1 MNIAI
6 LQENLLKALT
16 RTGRI
21 VSQKTQLPIMQN
33 VLLAAEE
40 SRLRIVATN
49 METTEVV
56 WAGAKVEKEGGIC
69 VSSRL
74 LTDLVM
80 SLPQDTIHL
89 VAKEGSLHIRC
100 SGVNA
105 TIPGVPSSEFPPVS
119 SLKKKTGMKLGKEM
133 FLDAL
138 TGVLFAAATDEGRPL
153 LTGVKI
159 TTQDG
164 AALFAATDGYRLSMK
179 KITMGKFG
187 DLNLVI
193 PARALSEVVKV
204 SQEEKEVSSV
214 EMLETQEGQLVF
226 MVGDTEIHTRPI
238 AGEYPN
244 IEKIVPTRHNTR
256 VLVDKTS
263 LLHAVKSA
271 SIFARDNANILRLHI
286 ENQKMIVSANTPQV
300 GENHVEVE
308 AKVDGEGGDI
318 AFNSRF
324 LLEFLNGFAGEEL
337 LFEMTGSLNS
347 GVFRPVKD
355 DSYLHIIM
363 PVRVSSG

>member
-1 MNIAI
+1 
-6 LQENLLKALT
+6 
-16 RTGRI
+16 
-21 VSQKTQLPIMQN
+21 MQN
-33 VLLAAEE
+33 VLLVTDD
-40 SRLRIVATN
+40 SRLKVVATTT
-49 METTEVV
+49 ETTEVV
-56 WAGAKVEKEGGIC
+56 WVGAKVEGGGGIC

-80 SLPQDTIHL
+80 SLPQDTIHM
-89 VAKEGSLHIRC
+89 VAKEGALHVRAA
-100 SGVNA
+100 GVNA
-105 TIPGVPSSEFPPVS
+105 TIPGVAASEFPPVS
-119 SLKKKTGMKLGKEM
+119 SLKKKIGTKLDKTV
-133 FLDAL
+133 FLEAL

-153 LTGVKI
+153 LTGVRI
-159 TTQDG
+159 ATQDG
-164 AALFAATDGYRLSMK
+164 SALFAATDGYRLSMK
-179 KITMGKFG
+179 KIPLGKLG
-187 DLNLVI
+187 NLNLVI

-204 SQEEKEVSSV
+204 SQEEKDEISV
-214 EMLETQEGQLVF
+214 EIIQTDEGQLVF
-226 MVGDTEIHTRPI
+226 LVGDTEIHTRPI

-244 IEKIVPTRHNTR
+244 IEKIIPTRHNTR

-263 LLHAVKSA
+263 LLRAVKSA

-286 ENQKMIVSANTPQV
+286 DNQKVTVSANTPQV

-324 LLEFLNGFAGEEL
+324 LLEFLNGFVGEEL

-363 PVRVSSG
+363 PVRVAA

>member
-1 MNIAI
+1 
-6 LQENLLKALT
+6 
-16 RTGRI
+16 
-21 VSQKTQLPIMQN
+21 MQN
-33 VLLAAEE
+33 VLLTAGE
-40 SRLRIVATN
+40 SRLRVVATN

-56 WAGAKVEKEGGIC
+56 WAGAKVERDGGIC

-80 SLPQDTIHL
+80 SLPQGTIQM
-89 VAKEGSLHIRC
+89 VAKEGSLHVRC
-100 SGVNA
+100 NGVNA
-105 TIPGVPSSEFPPVS
+105 TLPGVDASEFPPFSTIKKKSGMEMDKS
-119 SLKKKTGMKLGKEM
+119 SL
-133 FLDAL
+133 LDAL

-159 TTQDG
+159 SKQEG
-164 AALFAATDGYRLSMK
+164 GALFAATDGYRLSIK
-179 KITMGKFG
+179 KIKLEKLG

-204 SQEEKEVSSV
+204 SQEEKEVRSV
-214 EMLETQEGQLVF
+214 EIAQTDEGQLVF
-226 MVGDTEIHTRPI
+226 TVGETEIHTRPI

-244 IEKIVPTRHNTR
+244 IEKIIPARHNTR

-286 ENQKMIVSANTPQV
+286 ENQKMVVSANTPQV

-308 AKVDGEGGDI
+308 ARVDGEGGDI
-318 AFNSRF
+318 AFNGRF
-324 LLEFLNGFAGEEL
+324 LLEFLNGFVGEEL

-363 PVRVSSG
+363 PVRVAAE

>member
-1 MNIAI
+1 MNVAI

-21 VSQKTQLPIMQN
+21 VAQKTQLPIMQN
-33 VLLAAEE
+33 VLLATDD
-40 SRLRIVATN
+40 SRLKIVTTN

-56 WAGAKVEKEGGIC
+56 RAGAKVEKDGGIC

-80 SLPQDTIHL
+80 SLPQDTIHM

-100 SGVNA
+100 NGVNA
-105 TIPGVPSSEFPPVS
+105 TIPGVPSSEFPPAS
-119 SLKKKTGMKLGKEM
+119 SLKKKTGMKMEKST

-164 AALFAATDGYRLSMK
+164 EALFAATDGYRLSMK
-179 KITMGKFG
+179 KIKLGKLAG
-187 DLNLVI
+187 LNFVI

-204 SQEEKEVSSV
+204 SQEEKEVSVV
-214 EMLETQEGQLVF
+214 EMIETEEGQLVF
-226 MVGDTEIHTRPI
+226 SVGDTDIHTRPI
-238 AGEYPN
+238 AGDYPN

-256 VLVDKTS
+256 VLVDKMS
-263 LLHAVKSA
+263 LTRAVKSA
-271 SIFARDNANILRLHI
+271 SIFARENANILRLHI

-308 AKVDGEGGDI
+308 AKVDGDGGDI
-318 AFNSRF
+318 AFNCRF

-363 PVRVSSG
+363 PVRVQG

>member
-1 MNIAI
+1 
-6 LQENLLKALT
+6 
-16 RTGRI
+16 
-21 VSQKTQLPIMQN
+21 MQN
-33 VLLAAEE
+33 VLLSTDE
-40 SRLRIVATN
+40 SRLRVVATN

-56 WAGAKVEKEGGIC
+56 WTGAKVEKEGGIC

-80 SLPQDTIHL
+80 SLPQDTIQM
-89 VAKEGSLHIRC
+89 VAKEGSLHVR
-100 SGVNA
+100 SHGVNA
-105 TIPGVPSSEFPPVS
+105 TIPGIGASEFPPVAAV
-119 SLKKKTGMKLGKEM
+119 KKKKGMKMDKALL
-133 FLDAL
+133 LDAL
-138 TGVLFAAATDEGRPL
+138 AGVLFAAATDEGRPL

-159 TTQDG
+159 AKQEDG
-164 AALFAATDGYRLSMK
+164 ALFAATDGYRLSIK
-179 KITMGKFG
+179 KIKSEKLG

-204 SQEEKEVSSV
+204 IQEEKDVATAEIV
-214 EMLETQEGQLVF
+214 QADEGQLVF
-226 MVGDTEIHTRPI
+226 TVGDTEIHTRPI

-244 IEKIVPTRHNTR
+244 IEKIIPTRHNTR

-286 ENQKMIVSANTPQV
+286 ENQKMVVSANTPQV
-300 GENHVEVE
+300 GENHVEVD

-363 PVRVSSG
+363 PVRVAAE

>member
-16 RTGRI
+16 RTGRT
-21 VSQKTQLPIMQN
+21 VAQKSQLPIMQN
-33 VLLAAEE
+33 VLLSAEDA
-40 SRLRIVATN
+40 RLKIVAAT

-56 WAGAKVEKEGGIC
+56 WVGAKVEGEGGIC

-80 SLPQDTIHL
+80 SLPQATIQL
-89 VAKEGSLHIRC
+89 TAKEGSLHVRC
-100 SGVNA
+100 NGVNA
-105 TIPGVPSSEFPPVS
+105 TIPGVAAAEFPPVS
-119 SLKKKTGMKLGKEM
+119 SLKKKTGVKLDKAV
-133 FLDAL
+133 FLGAL

-153 LTGVKI
+153 LTGAKI
-159 TTQDG
+159 TTDG
-164 AALFAATDGYRLSMK
+164 DSALFAATDGYRLSMK
-179 KITMGKFG
+179 KIPSGNLG
-187 DLNLVI
+187 NLNLVI

-204 SQEEKEVSSV
+204 SQEEKDVGVV
-214 EMLETQEGQLVF
+214 EIVQTDEGQMVF
-226 MVGDTEIHTRPI
+226 LVGDTEIHTRPI
-238 AGEYPN
+238 AGEYPD
-244 IEKIVPTRHNTR
+244 IEKIIPARHNTR
-256 VLVDKTS
+256 VLVDTAS
-263 LLHAVKSA
+263 FLRAVKSA

-308 AKVDGEGGDI
+308 AKVDGDGGDI

-347 GVFRPVKD
+347 GVFKPVKD

-363 PVRVSSG
+363 PVRVQG

>member
-1 MNIAI
+1 MNISI
-6 LQENLLKALT
+6 LQENLLKALA

-21 VSQKTQLPIMQN
+21 VSPKAQLPIMQN
-33 VLLAAEE
+33 VLLATDD
-40 SRLRIVATN
+40 SRLRVVATN

-56 WAGAKVEKEGGIC
+56 WAGAKVEKDGGIC

-74 LTDLVM
+74 LTDLVV
-80 SLPQDTIHL
+80 SLPQDTIQL

-100 SGVNA
+100 HGVNA
-105 TIPGVPSSEFPPVS
+105 TIPGIAASEFPPVS
-119 SLKKKTGMKLGKEM
+119 TLKKKTGMKLDKTTL
-133 FLDAL
+133 LDAL

-159 TTQDG
+159 ARQDER
-164 AALFAATDGYRLSMK
+164 AVFAATDGYRLSIK
-179 KITMGKFG
+179 KIKSEKLGS
-187 DLNLVI
+187 LNLVI

-204 SQEEKEVSSV
+204 SQEEKEVVSV
-214 EMLETQEGQLVF
+214 EMVQTEEGQLVF
-226 MVGDTEIHTRPI
+226 TVGDTEIHTRPI

-244 IEKIVPTRHNTR
+244 IEKIIPARYNTR

-286 ENQKMIVSANTPQV
+286 ENQTMIVSANTPQV
-300 GENHVEVE
+300 GENHVEIE
-308 AKVDGEGGDI
+308 AKVDGDGGDI

-355 DSYLHIIM
+355 DSYVHIIM
-363 PVRVSSG
+363 PVRVQG

>member
-1 MNIAI
+1 MNISI
-6 LQENLLKALT
+6 LQENLLKALA
-16 RTGRI
+16 RAGRI
-21 VSQKTQLPIMQN
+21 VSPKAQLPIMQN
-33 VLLAAEE
+33 VLLTTEDA
-40 SRLRIVATN
+40 RLKIVATN
-49 METTEVV
+49 METTEAV
-56 WAGAKVEKEGGIC
+56 WVGAKIESEGGIC

-80 SLPQDTIHL
+80 SLPQDAIQM
-89 VAKEGSLHIRC
+89 VAKEGSLHVRC
-100 SGVNA
+100 HGVNA
-105 TIPGVPSSEFPPVS
+105 TIPGVAASEFPPVS
-119 SLKKKTGMKLGKEM
+119 ILKKKEGSKLDKNV

-153 LTGVKI
+153 LTGVRISK
-159 TTQDG
+159 QDG
-164 AALFAATDGYRLSMK
+164 GAIFAATDGYRLSIK
-179 KITMGKFG
+179 KISSTTLG
-187 DLNLVI
+187 DLSLVI
-193 PARALSEVVKV
+193 PARALSEVMKV
-204 SQEEKEVSSV
+204 SQEEKDVATV
-214 EMLETQEGQLVF
+214 EMAQTQEGQLVF
-226 MVGDTEIHTRPI
+226 RVGDTEIHTRPI

-256 VLVDKTS
+256 VLVDKMS
-263 LLHAVKSA
+263 LLRAVKSA

-286 ENQKMIVSANTPQV
+286 ENQKITVSANTPQV
-300 GENHVEVE
+300 GENHVEVD

-324 LLEFLNGFAGEEL
+324 LLEFLNGFVEEEL

-363 PVRVSSG
+363 PVRVAS

>member
-1 MNIAI
+1 MKSA
-6 LQENLLKALT
+6 QE
-16 RTGRI
+16 
-21 VSQKTQLPIMQN
+21 
-33 VLLAAEE
+33 
-40 SRLRIVATN
+40 
-49 METTEVV
+49 
-56 WAGAKVEKEGGIC
+56 
-69 VSSRL
+69 
-74 LTDLVM
+74 
-80 SLPQDTIHL
+80 LPQDTIQL
-89 VAKEGSLHIRC
+89 VAKEGSLHVRAA
-100 SGVNA
+100 GVNA
-105 TIPGVPSSEFPPVS
+105 TIPGVPASEFPPVS
-119 SLKKKTGMKLGKEM
+119 VLKKKTGVR
-133 FLDAL
+133 LDRNTLLEAL

-159 TTQDG
+159 TNEDG
-164 AALFAATDGYRLSMK
+164 GALFAATDGYRLSIK
-179 KITMGKFG
+179 KIKSTTLG

-204 SQEEKEVSSV
+204 SQEEKEVKSV
-214 EMLETQEGQLVF
+214 EMVQVDEGQLVF
-226 MVGDTEIHTRPI
+226 IIGDTDIHTRPI

-286 ENQKMIVSANTPQV
+286 ENQKVVVSANTPQV

-324 LLEFLNGFAGEEL
+324 LLEFLSGFAGEEL

-363 PVRVSSG
+363 PVRVASG